1 MPSSSEVESMR
12 KAAEQ
17 GLADAQFNLGNM
29 YAKGEGVPKDAG
41 KGVAWYRKA
50 AEQGLAGAQFNLGLA
65 YAKGEGTSNDVVQAH
80 MWFNLAG
87 SSGYEKARENRRKV
101 ETQMTKEQ
109 VAEAEKL
116 AREWYEAHRGAKP

>member
-17 GLADAQFNLGNM
+17 GLADAQFICGVM
-29 YAKGEGVPKDAG
+29 YATGEGVPKDAA
-41 KGVAWYRKA
+41 KSAEWYRKA

-87 SSGYEKARENRRKV
+87 SSGGEEARVNRRIA

-116 AREWYEAHRGAKP
+116 ARKWSEAHRGEKE